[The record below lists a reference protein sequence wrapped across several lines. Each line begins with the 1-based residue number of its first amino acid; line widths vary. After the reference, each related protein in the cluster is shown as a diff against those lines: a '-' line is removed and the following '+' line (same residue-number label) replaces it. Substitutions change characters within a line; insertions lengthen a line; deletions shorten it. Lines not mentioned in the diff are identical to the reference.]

1 MRIADS
7 TVNMLSGRNYTQTGM
22 RTGGSY
28 GSSFMGMIS
37 SFDMKKG
44 GSMTRD
50 TYQTDKNN
58 NGMGTYNMD
67 DIGYFKGL
75 GKIVS
80 GSLLG
85 TSVGASSFQ
94 NNTLDAMF
102 KRFASYGMMGG
113 AGIGQY
119 QIDTSEKHRLAN
131 TSLVRSLNYG
141 SQITLAHNSYS
152 ETEVTGFHAN
162 GRACTEDGRTIDFNI
177 NILMSRSY
185 MEYMNVSIP
194 TMADALC
201 DPLVVNIG
209 SDTADVRDQTF
220 KFDLDADGTEDEIS
234 MLGKG
239 SGFLALD
246 KNGDGKI
253 NDGSELFGTKSG
265 DGFGDLREYDSD
277 GNGWIDENDD
287 VFSKLK
293 VWCKDENGKDILM
306 DLKEAD
312 IGAIFLG
319 EQQTEFSLGGADG
332 YRDGVIR
339 STGVF
344 LRESTG
350 AAGTVQHV
358 DLSLKQN
365 GLGLRVSGDDT
376 TSEISTSG
384 NRSRQSDATRRQEER
399 RRREAKARK
408 KRADD
413 KAAEEALYKRR
424 MEHKEYMEKLQEK
437 QFMERKE
444 YHEWLQE
451 MQMMTH

>member
-22 RTGGSY
+22 RSGSGY
-28 GSSFMGMIS
+28 TNGFMGMIS
-37 SFDMKKG
+37 TNVMKRE
-44 GSMTRD
+44 SAMAMD
-50 TYQTDKNN
+50 TYQTGKDSG
-58 NGMGTYNMD
+58 GMGSYNMD

-75 GKIVS
+75 GKIAS
-80 GSLLG
+80 GSLYGNG
-85 TSVGASSFQ
+85 TGASSFQ
-94 NNTLDAMF
+94 NNTLSAMF
-102 KRFASYGMMGG
+102 KRFASFGMMGG
-113 AGIGQY
+113 AGIGGY
-119 QIDTSEKHRLAN
+119 SMNMLT
-131 TSLVRSLNYG
+131 
-141 SQITLAHNSYS
+141 YS
-152 ETEVTGFHAN
+152 ETEETGFHAN

-444 YHEWLQE
+444 YHEGLQE

>member
-37 SFDMKKG
+37 SFDMKKS

-50 TYQTDKNN
+50 SYQTDKNN
-58 NGMGTYNMD
+58 NGMDTYNMD

-75 GKIVS
+75 GKIAS
-80 GSLLG
+80 GSLFG
-85 TSVGASSFQ
+85 TSAGASSFQ

-113 AGIGQY
+113 AGIGGY
-119 QIDTSEKHRLAN
+119 SMNMLT
-131 TSLVRSLNYG
+131 
-141 SQITLAHNSYS
+141 YS
-152 ETEVTGFHAN
+152 ETEETGFHAN

-365 GLGLRVSGDDT
+365 GLGLRVSGDDM

-444 YHEWLQE
+444 YHEGLQE

>member
-37 SFDMKKG
+37 SFDMKKS

-58 NGMGTYNMD
+58 NGMNTYNMD

-75 GKIVS
+75 GKIAS
-80 GSLLG
+80 GSLFG

-113 AGIGQY
+113 AGIGGY
-119 QIDTSEKHRLAN
+119 SMNMLT
-131 TSLVRSLNYG
+131 
-141 SQITLAHNSYS
+141 YS
-152 ETEVTGFHAN
+152 ETEETGFHAN

-306 DLKEAD
+306 DLKGAD
-312 IGAIFLG
+312 IGAIYLG
-319 EQQTEFSLGGADG
+319 EQQTEFSLGGVDG

-350 AAGTVQHV
+350 AGTIQHV

-365 GLGLRVSGDDT
+365 GLGLRVSGDDM

-444 YHEWLQE
+444 YHEGLQE
-451 MQMMTH
+451 MQMLTH

>member
-1 MRIADS
+1 MRIVDS

-22 RTGGSY
+22 RSGGGY
-28 GSSFMGMIS
+28 TNGFIGMIS
-37 SFDMKKG
+37 ANVVKRES
-44 GSMTRD
+44 SMAMD
-50 TYQTDKNN
+50 TYQTGKNN
-58 NGMGTYNMD
+58 GGMDSYNMD

-80 GSLLG
+80 GSLYGNG
-85 TSVGASSFQ
+85 TGASSFQ
-94 NNTLDAMF
+94 NNTLSAMF
-102 KRFASYGMMGG
+102 KRFASFGMVGS

-119 QIDTSEKHRLAN
+119 QTDTSENLRLAN
-131 TSLVRSLNYG
+131 TPLVRSLNYG

-152 ETEVTGFHAN
+152 ETEETGFHAS
-162 GRACTEDGRTIDFNI
+162 GRACSEDGRTIDFNI

-220 KFDLDADGTEDEIS
+220 KFDLDADGKEDEIS

-253 NDGSELFGTKSG
+253 NDGSELFGTNSG

-306 DLKEAD
+306 ELKEAD
-312 IGAIFLG
+312 IGAIYLG
-319 EQQTEFSLGGADG
+319 EQRTEFSLGGVDG

-350 AAGTVQHV
+350 AGTIQHV

-365 GLGLRVSGDDT
+365 GPGIKVSGEET
-376 TSEISTSG
+376 ASEISTSNIRNG
-384 NRSRQSDATRRQEER
+384 RSDAARRREES
-399 RRREAKARK
+399 RRREARARK
-408 KRADD
+408 KKADD

-424 MEHKEYMEKLQEK
+424 MEHKEYLDKLQEK

-444 YHEWLQE
+444 YHEELME
-451 MQMMTH
+451 SQMA

>member
-37 SFDMKKG
+37 SFDMKKS

-58 NGMGTYNMD
+58 NGMNTYNMD

-75 GKIVS
+75 GKIAS
-80 GSLLG
+80 GSLFG
-85 TSVGASSFQ
+85 TSAGASSFQ

-113 AGIGQY
+113 AGIGGY
-119 QIDTSEKHRLAN
+119 SMNMLT
-131 TSLVRSLNYG
+131 
-141 SQITLAHNSYS
+141 YS
-152 ETEVTGFHAN
+152 ETEETGFHAN

-365 GLGLRVSGDDT
+365 GLGLRVSGDDM
-376 TSEISTSG
+376 TSEISTSD

-444 YHEWLQE
+444 YHEGLQE
-451 MQMMTH
+451 MQMLTH

>member
-22 RTGGSY
+22 RSGSGY
-28 GSSFMGMIS
+28 TNGFMGMIS
-37 SFDMKKG
+37 ANVMKRERA
-44 GSMTRD
+44 MAMD
-50 TYQTDKNN
+50 TYQTGKDNG
-58 NGMGTYNMD
+58 GMGSYNMD

-75 GKIVS
+75 GKIAS
-80 GSLLG
+80 GSLYGNG
-85 TSVGASSFQ
+85 TGASSFQ
-94 NNTLDAMF
+94 NNTLSAMF
-102 KRFASYGMMGG
+102 KRFASFGMMGG
-113 AGIGQY
+113 AGIGGY
-119 QIDTSEKHRLAN
+119 STNML
-131 TSLVRSLNYG
+131 T
-141 SQITLAHNSYS
+141 YS
-152 ETEVTGFHAN
+152 ETEETGFHAN
-162 GRACTEDGRTIDFNI
+162 GRACTEDGRTIEFNI

-365 GLGLRVSGDDT
+365 GLGLRVSGDDM

-444 YHEWLQE
+444 YHEGLQE
-451 MQMMTH
+451 MQMLTH

>member
-37 SFDMKKG
+37 SFDMKKS

-58 NGMGTYNMD
+58 NGMDTYNMD

-75 GKIVS
+75 GKIAS
-80 GSLLG
+80 GSLFG
-85 TSVGASSFQ
+85 TSAGASSFQ

-113 AGIGQY
+113 AGIGGY
-119 QIDTSEKHRLAN
+119 SMNMLT
-131 TSLVRSLNYG
+131 
-141 SQITLAHNSYS
+141 YS
-152 ETEVTGFHAN
+152 ETEETGFHAD

-384 NRSRQSDATRRQEER
+384 NRSRQSDATRRQEGR

-413 KAAEEALYKRR
+413 KATEEALYKRR

-444 YHEWLQE
+444 YHEGLQE

>member
-7 TVNMLSGRNYTQTGM
+7 TVNMLSGRNYTHTGM

-37 SFDMKKG
+37 SFDMKKS

-58 NGMGTYNMD
+58 NGMNTYNMD

-75 GKIVS
+75 GKIAS
-80 GSLLG
+80 GSLFG
-85 TSVGASSFQ
+85 TSAGASSFQ

-113 AGIGQY
+113 VGIGGY
-119 QIDTSEKHRLAN
+119 SMNMLT
-131 TSLVRSLNYG
+131 
-141 SQITLAHNSYS
+141 YS
-152 ETEVTGFHAN
+152 ETEETGFHAN

-177 NILMSRSY
+177 NILMSRNY

-444 YHEWLQE
+444 YHEGLQE

>member
-37 SFDMKKG
+37 SFDMKKS

-58 NGMGTYNMD
+58 NGMNTYNMD

-75 GKIVS
+75 GKIAS
-80 GSLLG
+80 GSLFG

-113 AGIGQY
+113 AGIGGY
-119 QIDTSEKHRLAN
+119 SMNMLT
-131 TSLVRSLNYG
+131 
-141 SQITLAHNSYS
+141 YS
-152 ETEVTGFHAN
+152 ETEETGFRAN

-209 SDTADVRDQTF
+209 SDTADVRDQIF

-444 YHEWLQE
+444 YHEGLQE

>member
-22 RTGGSY
+22 RSGSGY
-28 GSSFMGMIS
+28 TNRFMGMIS
-37 SFDMKKG
+37 TNVMKRE
-44 GSMTRD
+44 SAMAMD
-50 TYQTDKNN
+50 TYQTGKDNG
-58 NGMGTYNMD
+58 GMGSYNMD

-75 GKIVS
+75 EKIAS
-80 GSLLG
+80 GSLYGNG
-85 TSVGASSFQ
+85 TGASSFQ
-94 NNTLDAMF
+94 NNTLSAMF
-102 KRFASYGMMGG
+102 KRFASFGMMGG
-113 AGIGQY
+113 AGIGGY
-119 QIDTSEKHRLAN
+119 STNML
-131 TSLVRSLNYG
+131 T
-141 SQITLAHNSYS
+141 YS
-152 ETEVTGFHAN
+152 ETEETGFHAS

-209 SDTADVRDQTF
+209 IDTADVRDQTF
-220 KFDLDADGTEDEIS
+220 KFDLDSDGKEDEIS

-253 NDGSELFGTKSG
+253 NDGSELFGTNSG

-306 DLKEAD
+306 DLKGAD
-312 IGAIFLG
+312 IGAIYLG
-319 EQQTEFSLGGADG
+319 EQQTEFSLGGVDG

-350 AAGTVQHV
+350 AGTIQHV

-365 GLGLRVSGDDT
+365 GPGIKVSGEET
-376 TSEISTSG
+376 ASEISTSN
-384 NRSRQSDATRRQEER
+384 NRNGRSDAARRREES
-399 RRREAKARK
+399 RRREARARK
-408 KRADD
+408 KKADD

-444 YHEWLQE
+444 YHEGLQE
-451 MQMMTH
+451 MQMLTH

>member
-22 RTGGSY
+22 RSGSGY
-28 GSSFMGMIS
+28 TNGFMGMIS
-37 SFDMKKG
+37 TNVMKRE
-44 GSMTRD
+44 SAMAMD
-50 TYQTDKNN
+50 TYQTGKDSG
-58 NGMGTYNMD
+58 GMGSYNMD

-75 GKIVS
+75 GKIAS
-80 GSLLG
+80 GSLYGNG
-85 TSVGASSFQ
+85 TGASSFQ
-94 NNTLDAMF
+94 NNTLSAMF
-102 KRFASYGMMGG
+102 KRFTSFGMMGG
-113 AGIGQY
+113 AGIGGY
-119 QIDTSEKHRLAN
+119 STNML
-131 TSLVRSLNYG
+131 T
-141 SQITLAHNSYS
+141 YS
-152 ETEVTGFHAN
+152 ETEETGFHAS

-209 SDTADVRDQTF
+209 SDTAVVRDQTF
-220 KFDLDADGTEDEIS
+220 KFDLDSDGKEDEIS

-253 NDGSELFGTKSG
+253 NDGSELFGTNSG

-293 VWCKDENGKDILM
+293 VWCKDENGKDVLM
-306 DLKEAD
+306 DIKQAD
-312 IGAIFLG
+312 IGAIYLG
-319 EQQTEFSLGGADG
+319 AQQTEFSLGGSDG

-350 AAGTVQHV
+350 AGTIQHV
-358 DLSLKQN
+358 DLSMKQN
-365 GLGLRVSGDDT
+365 GLGIKVSGDDT
-376 TSEISTSG
+376 LSEISTSN
-384 NRSRQSDATRRQEER
+384 NRSSGRNVAKRREEN

-408 KRADD
+408 KKADD
-413 KAAEEALYKRR
+413 KAAADALYKRQ
-424 MEHKEYMEKLQEK
+424 MERKEYMSKLQEK

-444 YHEWLQE
+444 YHEELQE
-451 MQMMTH
+451 SLLTVF

>member
-22 RTGGSY
+22 RSGSGY
-28 GSSFMGMIS
+28 TNGFMGMIS
-37 SFDMKKG
+37 TNVMKRE
-44 GSMTRD
+44 SAMAMD
-50 TYQTDKNN
+50 TYQTGKDSG
-58 NGMGTYNMD
+58 GMGSYNMD

-75 GKIVS
+75 GKIAS
-80 GSLLG
+80 GSLYGNG
-85 TSVGASSFQ
+85 TGASSFQ
-94 NNTLDAMF
+94 NNTLSAMF
-102 KRFASYGMMGG
+102 KRFASFGMMGG
-113 AGIGQY
+113 AGIGGY
-119 QIDTSEKHRLAN
+119 STNML
-131 TSLVRSLNYG
+131 T
-141 SQITLAHNSYS
+141 YS
-152 ETEVTGFHAN
+152 ETEETGFHAS
-162 GRACTEDGRTIDFNI
+162 GRACTEDGRTIDFDI

-220 KFDLDADGTEDEIS
+220 TFDLDADGTEDEIS

-253 NDGSELFGTKSG
+253 NDGSELFGAKSG

-344 LRESTG
+344 LRESTD

-444 YHEWLQE
+444 YHEGLQE

>member
-37 SFDMKKG
+37 SFDMKKS

-58 NGMGTYNMD
+58 NGMNTYNMD

-75 GKIVS
+75 GKIAS
-80 GSLLG
+80 GSLFG
-85 TSVGASSFQ
+85 TSAGASSFQ

-113 AGIGQY
+113 AGIGGY
-119 QIDTSEKHRLAN
+119 SMNMLT
-131 TSLVRSLNYG
+131 
-141 SQITLAHNSYS
+141 YS
-152 ETEVTGFHAN
+152 ETEETGFHAN

-444 YHEWLQE
+444 YHEGLQE
-451 MQMMTH
+451 MQMLTH

>member
-37 SFDMKKG
+37 SFDMKKS

-75 GKIVS
+75 GKIAS
-80 GSLLG
+80 GSLFG
-85 TSVGASSFQ
+85 TSAGASSFQ

-113 AGIGQY
+113 AGIGGY
-119 QIDTSEKHRLAN
+119 SMNMLT
-131 TSLVRSLNYG
+131 
-141 SQITLAHNSYS
+141 YS
-152 ETEVTGFHAN
+152 ETEETGFHAN

-306 DLKEAD
+306 DLKKAD

-444 YHEWLQE
+444 YHEGLQE

>member
-1 MRIADS
+1 MHPE
-7 TVNMLSGRNYTQTGM
+7 V
-22 RTGGSY
+22 
-28 GSSFMGMIS
+28 
-37 SFDMKKG
+37 MKRE
-44 GSMTRD
+44 SAMAMD
-50 TYQTDKNN
+50 TY
-58 NGMGTYNMD
+58 
-67 DIGYFKGL
+67 
-75 GKIVS
+75 
-80 GSLLG
+80 
-85 TSVGASSFQ
+85 SFQ
-94 NNTLDAMF
+94 NNTLSAMF
-102 KRFASYGMMGG
+102 KRFASFGMIGG
-113 AGIGQY
+113 AGIGGY
-119 QIDTSEKHRLAN
+119 STNML
-131 TSLVRSLNYG
+131 T
-141 SQITLAHNSYS
+141 YS
-152 ETEVTGFHAN
+152 ETEETGFHAS

-220 KFDLDADGTEDEIS
+220 KFDLDSDGKEDEIS

-253 NDGSELFGTKSG
+253 NDGSELFGTNSG

-306 DLKEAD
+306 DLKGAD
-312 IGAIFLG
+312 IGAIYLG
-319 EQQTEFSLGGADG
+319 EQQTEFSLGGVDG

-350 AAGTVQHV
+350 AGTIQHV

-365 GLGLRVSGDDT
+365 GPGIKVSGEET
-376 TSEISTSG
+376 A
-384 NRSRQSDATRRQEER
+384 SDPIIETVGVMPLGGGKKAGDGKHGQER
-399 RRREAKARK
+399 RRLMIRQL
-408 KRADD
+408 KRLCIKDGWSIRNTW
-413 KAAEEALYKRR
+413 KSFRR
-424 MEHKEYMEKLQEK
+424 SSLWKGKNTM
-437 QFMERKE
+437 RGCRRCR
-444 YHEWLQE
+444 
-451 MQMMTH
+451 

>member
-37 SFDMKKG
+37 SFDMKKS

-50 TYQTDKNN
+50 SYQTDKNN
-58 NGMGTYNMD
+58 NGMDTYNMD

-75 GKIVS
+75 GKLAS
-80 GSLLG
+80 GSLFG
-85 TSVGASSFQ
+85 TSAGASSFQ

-113 AGIGQY
+113 AGIGGY
-119 QIDTSEKHRLAN
+119 SMNMLT
-131 TSLVRSLNYG
+131 
-141 SQITLAHNSYS
+141 YS
-152 ETEVTGFHAN
+152 ETEETGFHAN

-344 LRESTG
+344 LRESNG
-350 AAGTVQHV
+350 ATGTVQHV

-444 YHEWLQE
+444 YHEGLQE
-451 MQMMTH
+451 MQMLTH

>member
-37 SFDMKKG
+37 SFDMKKS

-58 NGMGTYNMD
+58 NGMNTYNMD

-75 GKIVS
+75 GKIAS
-80 GSLLG
+80 GSLFG

-113 AGIGQY
+113 AGIGGY
-119 QIDTSEKHRLAN
+119 SMNMLT
-131 TSLVRSLNYG
+131 
-141 SQITLAHNSYS
+141 YS
-152 ETEVTGFHAN
+152 ETEETGFHAN

-234 MLGKG
+234 MQGKG

-365 GLGLRVSGDDT
+365 GLGLRVSGDDM
-376 TSEISTSG
+376 TSEISTSS

-444 YHEWLQE
+444 YHEGLQE
-451 MQMMTH
+451 MQMLTY

>member
-37 SFDMKKG
+37 SFDMKKS

-58 NGMGTYNMD
+58 NGMDTYNMD
-67 DIGYFKGL
+67 DIGYFKCL
-75 GKIVS
+75 GKIAS
-80 GSLLG
+80 GSLFG

-113 AGIGQY
+113 AGIGGY
-119 QIDTSEKHRLAN
+119 SMNMLT
-131 TSLVRSLNYG
+131 
-141 SQITLAHNSYS
+141 YS
-152 ETEVTGFHAN
+152 ETEETGFHAN
-162 GRACTEDGRTIDFNI
+162 GRACTEDGRTIEFNI

-220 KFDLDADGTEDEIS
+220 KFDLDADGKEDEIS

-246 KNGDGKI
+246 KNGDEKI
-253 NDGSELFGTKSG
+253 NDGSELFGTNSG
-265 DGFGDLREYDSD
+265 DGFEDLREYDSD

-306 DLKEAD
+306 DLKGAD
-312 IGAIFLG
+312 IGAIYLG
-319 EQQTEFSLGGADG
+319 EQQTEFSLGGVDG

-350 AAGTVQHV
+350 AGTIQHV

-365 GLGLRVSGDDT
+365 GPGIKVSGEET
-376 TSEISTSG
+376 ASEISTSN
-384 NRSRQSDATRRQEER
+384 NRNGRSDAARRREES
-399 RRREAKARK
+399 RRREARARK

-424 MEHKEYMEKLQEK
+424 IEHKEYMEKLQEK

-444 YHEWLQE
+444 YHEGLQE
-451 MQMMTH
+451 MQMLTH

>member
-7 TVNMLSGRNYTQTGM
+7 MVNMLSGRNYTQTGM
-22 RTGGSY
+22 RSGSGY
-28 GSSFMGMIS
+28 TNGFMGMIS
-37 SFDMKKG
+37 TNVMKRE
-44 GSMTRD
+44 SAMAMD
-50 TYQTDKNN
+50 TYQTGKDSG
-58 NGMGTYNMD
+58 GMGSYNMD

-75 GKIVS
+75 GKIAS
-80 GSLLG
+80 GSLYGNG
-85 TSVGASSFQ
+85 TGASSFQ
-94 NNTLDAMF
+94 NNTLSAMF
-102 KRFASYGMMGG
+102 KRFASFGMMGG
-113 AGIGQY
+113 AGIGGY
-119 QIDTSEKHRLAN
+119 SMNMLT
-131 TSLVRSLNYG
+131 
-141 SQITLAHNSYS
+141 YS
-152 ETEVTGFHAN
+152 ETEETGFHAN

-365 GLGLRVSGDDT
+365 GLGLRVSGDDM

-444 YHEWLQE
+444 YHEGLQE

>member
-37 SFDMKKG
+37 SFDMKKS

-50 TYQTDKNN
+50 SYQTDKNN
-58 NGMGTYNMD
+58 NGMDTYNMD

-75 GKIVS
+75 GKLAS
-80 GSLLG
+80 GSLFG
-85 TSVGASSFQ
+85 TSAGASSFQ

-113 AGIGQY
+113 AGIGGY
-119 QIDTSEKHRLAN
+119 SMNMLT
-131 TSLVRSLNYG
+131 
-141 SQITLAHNSYS
+141 YS
-152 ETEVTGFHAN
+152 ETEETGFHAN

-365 GLGLRVSGDDT
+365 GLGLRVSGDDMA
-376 TSEISTSG
+376 SEISTSG

-444 YHEWLQE
+444 YHEGLQE
-451 MQMMTH
+451 MQMLTH

>member
-22 RTGGSY
+22 RSGSGY
-28 GSSFMGMIS
+28 TNGFMGMIS
-37 SFDMKKG
+37 ANVMKRESAMAMDKFQTGKDNGDMG
-44 GSMTRD
+44 L
-50 TYQTDKNN
+50 
-58 NGMGTYNMD
+58 YNMD

-75 GKIVS
+75 GKIAS
-80 GSLLG
+80 GSLYGNG
-85 TSVGASSFQ
+85 TGASSFQ
-94 NNTLDAMF
+94 NNTLSAMF
-102 KRFASYGMMGG
+102 KRFASFGMVGG

-119 QIDTSEKHRLAN
+119 QTDTSENLRLAN
-131 TSLVRSLNYG
+131 TPLVRSLNYG

-152 ETEVTGFHAN
+152 ETEETGFHAS
-162 GRACTEDGRTIDFNI
+162 GRACTEDGRTIEFNI
-177 NILMSRSY
+177 NILMSRNY

-194 TMADALC
+194 TMVDALC

-209 SDTADVRDQTF
+209 SDTVDVRDQTF
-220 KFDLDADGTEDEIS
+220 KFDLDADGKEDEIS

-246 KNGDGKI
+246 KDGNGKI
-253 NDGSELFGTKSG
+253 DDGNELFGTKSG

-277 GNGWIDENDD
+277 GNGWIDENDEI
-287 VFSKLK
+287 FSKLK

-306 DLKEAD
+306 DLKDAD
-312 IGAIFLG
+312 IGAIYLG
-319 EQQTEFSLGGADG
+319 AQMTEFSLGGADG

-350 AAGTVQHV
+350 AGTIQHV

-365 GLGLRVSGDDT
+365 GPGIKVSGEETASD
-376 TSEISTSG
+376 ISTSN
-384 NRSRQSDATRRQEER
+384 NRNGRSDAA
-399 RRREAKARK
+399 RRREESRRRAARARK
-408 KRADD
+408 KKADD

-424 MEHKEYMEKLQEK
+424 MEHKEYLDKLQEK
-437 QFMERKE
+437 QIMDRKE
-444 YHEWLQE
+444 YHEELME
-451 MQMMTH
+451 SQMV

>member
-22 RTGGSY
+22 RSGSGY
-28 GSSFMGMIS
+28 TNGFMGMIS
-37 SFDMKKG
+37 ANVMKRE
-44 GSMTRD
+44 SAMAMD
-50 TYQTDKNN
+50 TYQTGKDNG
-58 NGMGTYNMD
+58 GMGSYNMD

-75 GKIVS
+75 GKIAS
-80 GSLLG
+80 GSLYGNG
-85 TSVGASSFQ
+85 TGASSFQ
-94 NNTLDAMF
+94 NNTLSAMF
-102 KRFASYGMMGG
+102 KRFASFGMMGG
-113 AGIGQY
+113 AGIGGY
-119 QIDTSEKHRLAN
+119 STNML
-131 TSLVRSLNYG
+131 T
-141 SQITLAHNSYS
+141 YS
-152 ETEVTGFHAN
+152 ETEETGFHAN
-162 GRACTEDGRTIDFNI
+162 GRACTEDGRTIEFNI

-287 VFSKLK
+287 VFFKLK

-365 GLGLRVSGDDT
+365 GLGLRVSGDDM

-444 YHEWLQE
+444 YHEGLQE

>member
-37 SFDMKKG
+37 SFDMKKS

-58 NGMGTYNMD
+58 NGMDTYNMD

-75 GKIVS
+75 GKIAS
-80 GSLLG
+80 GSLFG
-85 TSVGASSFQ
+85 TSAGASSFQ

-113 AGIGQY
+113 AGIGGY
-119 QIDTSEKHRLAN
+119 SMNMLT
-131 TSLVRSLNYG
+131 
-141 SQITLAHNSYS
+141 YS
-152 ETEVTGFHAN
+152 ETEETGFHAN

-220 KFDLDADGTEDEIS
+220 KFDLDADGSEDEIS

-444 YHEWLQE
+444 YHEGLQE

>member
-22 RTGGSY
+22 RSGSGY
-28 GSSFMGMIS
+28 TNGFMGMIS
-37 SFDMKKG
+37 ANVMKRERA
-44 GSMTRD
+44 MAMD
-50 TYQTDKNN
+50 TYQTGKDNG
-58 NGMGTYNMD
+58 GMGSYNMD

-75 GKIVS
+75 GKIAS
-80 GSLLG
+80 GSLYGNG
-85 TSVGASSFQ
+85 TGASSFQ
-94 NNTLDAMF
+94 NNTLSAMF
-102 KRFASYGMMGG
+102 KRFASFGMMGG
-113 AGIGQY
+113 AGIGGY
-119 QIDTSEKHRLAN
+119 STNML
-131 TSLVRSLNYG
+131 T
-141 SQITLAHNSYS
+141 YS
-152 ETEVTGFHAN
+152 ETEETGFHAS
-162 GRACTEDGRTIDFNI
+162 GRACTEDGRTIDFDI

-344 LRESTG
+344 LRESTV

-365 GLGLRVSGDDT
+365 GLGLRVSGDDM

-444 YHEWLQE
+444 YHEELQE
-451 MQMMTH
+451 MQMLTH

>member
-37 SFDMKKG
+37 SFDMKKS

-58 NGMGTYNMD
+58 NGMDTYNMD

-75 GKIVS
+75 GKIAS
-80 GSLLG
+80 GSLFG
-85 TSVGASSFQ
+85 TSAGASSFQ

-113 AGIGQY
+113 AGIGGY
-119 QIDTSEKHRLAN
+119 SMNMLT
-131 TSLVRSLNYG
+131 
-141 SQITLAHNSYS
+141 YS
-152 ETEVTGFHAN
+152 ETEETGFHAN

-220 KFDLDADGTEDEIS
+220 KFDFDADGTEDEIS

-253 NDGSELFGTKSG
+253 SDGSELFGTKSG

-408 KRADD
+408 KRVDD

-444 YHEWLQE
+444 YHEGLQE

>member
-37 SFDMKKG
+37 SFDMKKS

-58 NGMGTYNMD
+58 NGMDTYNMD

-75 GKIVS
+75 GKIAS
-80 GSLLG
+80 GSLFG
-85 TSVGASSFQ
+85 TSAGASSFQ

-113 AGIGQY
+113 VGIGGY
-119 QIDTSEKHRLAN
+119 SMNMLT
-131 TSLVRSLNYG
+131 
-141 SQITLAHNSYS
+141 YS
-152 ETEVTGFHAN
+152 ETEETGFHAN

-444 YHEWLQE
+444 YHEGLQE